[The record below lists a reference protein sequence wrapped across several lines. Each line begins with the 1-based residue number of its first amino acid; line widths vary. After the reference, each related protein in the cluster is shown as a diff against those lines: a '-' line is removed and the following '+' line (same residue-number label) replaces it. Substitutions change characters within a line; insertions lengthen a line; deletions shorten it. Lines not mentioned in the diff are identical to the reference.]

1 MSLNEKSTRQSHRFQ
16 LSNVLFWVIILCV
29 ALWASYLRTQ
39 FHSFRSADSAC
50 MAECVESLGSTGV
63 PYSKIKS
70 SVVDYFYNGL
80 PTPILTASAEDLCQR
95 SYHAPEVEI
104 VNQFERHT
112 YFIMYLL
119 APFTKFFSGED
130 ISFFTIASGF
140 CAFIVV
146 LWVSLGW
153 LGIRLP
159 QKFLMCV
166 IVISHPAWSLSFAY
180 GEVYPD
186 RLFVPLMLS
195 CLALAMRPRLG
206 WLFYIVGVLAV
217 MTVDRA
223 AFITGAAIIA
233 YAVLFRLRD
242 PAVRNQ
248 LLAFGALSIGYG
260 IAVTKLVLITK
271 TSGSLSGFLGGIWDL
286 SIFDLPGFWPK
297 VMVFLMVNAV
307 LLLFAGFEWRALLIA
322 IGCMLPNLLGN
333 IGGAEKVGWSTHY
346 HSLYFPVLV
355 WAAALGMCKITRLLN
370 TPRRHMVSVA
380 GLVAALF
387 YVVLLLPFVPA
398 AGQSRFSFDNMKY
411 NSVNI
416 VWGWSK
422 DFIRPLDYS
431 SFKLAAKN
439 RRELI
444 RAVPPGTTVSAVRT
458 TLITLFPGRE
468 VYYYPQGMDD
478 AQYAVVNYDP
488 STPGD
493 FPYSGLAS
501 FLPRED
507 KMRAEACILQ
517 RLVEQF
523 DVSGA
528 QRIGSYVVLKR
539 KQ

>member
-1 MSLNEKSTRQSHRFQ
+1 M
-16 LSNVLFWVIILCV
+16 
-29 ALWASYLRTQ
+29 
-39 FHSFRSADSAC
+39 
-50 MAECVESLGSTGV
+50 GSTGV
-63 PYSKIKS
+63 PYSRIKS
-70 SVVDYFYNGL
+70 HVVDYFYNGL
-80 PTPILTASAEDLCQR
+80 PTPILTASADDLCQR
-95 SYHAPEVEI
+95 SYHAPEVET

-119 APFTKFFSGED
+119 APFTKFFSGEE
-130 ISFFTIASGF
+130 ISFFSIAAGF
-140 CAFIVV
+140 CAFIAV
-146 LWVSLGW
+146 LWVFLGW

-166 IVISHPAWSLSFAY
+166 IVISHPAWSLSFAH
-180 GEVYPD
+180 GEAYPD

-195 CLALAMRPRLG
+195 CLVLAMRPRLG
-206 WLFYIVGVLAV
+206 WLFYIAGVLAV

-223 AFITGAAIIA
+223 AFITGAAIIT
-233 YAVLFRLRD
+233 YAVFFRLRD

-260 IAVTKLVLITK
+260 IAVTKWVLVTK
-271 TSGSLSGFLGGIWDL
+271 TSGSLSSYLGGIWDL

-297 VMVFLMVNAV
+297 VTVFLMVNAV
-307 LLLFAGFEWRALLIA
+307 LLLLASFEWRALLIA
-322 IGCMLPNLLGN
+322 LGCMLPNLLGN

-355 WAAALGMCKITRLLN
+355 WAAALGMCRLSRLLG
-370 TPRRHMVSVA
+370 TPRRRMVYVA
-380 GLVAALF
+380 GLAAALF
-387 YVVLLLPFVPA
+387 YVVLLQPFVPA
-398 AGQSRFSFDNMKY
+398 VGQSRFSFKNVKH
-411 NSVNI
+411 NAFSI
-416 VWGWSK
+416 VWEWSR
-422 DFIRPLDYS
+422 DFMRPLDSS
-431 SFKLAAKN
+431 SFKRAAKN

-458 TLITLFPGRE
+458 TIISLFPGRE

-493 FPYSGLAS
+493 FPYSGLGS

-507 KMRAEACILQ
+507 KMRAEDCILR
-517 RLVEQF
+517 RLVGQF
-523 DVSGA
+523 DVAGA